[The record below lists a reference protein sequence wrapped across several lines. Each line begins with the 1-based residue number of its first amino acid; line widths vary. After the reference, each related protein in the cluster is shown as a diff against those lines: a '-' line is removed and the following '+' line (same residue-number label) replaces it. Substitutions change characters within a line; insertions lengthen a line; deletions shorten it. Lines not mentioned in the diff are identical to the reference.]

1 MMKRKKI
8 VEVKEIAR
16 LPEHVVNR
24 VAAGEVRDDDAMR
37 DSIIEIIISCC
48 VVFAFWMTI
57 FKYICAWS
65 LYLSLV
71 SLETDDTRLLLQFF
85 DATRRYAAP
94 M

>member
-37 DSIIEIIISCC
+37 DSIIEIISCC

>member
-1 MMKRKKI
+1 MKRKKI

-37 DSIIEIIISCC
+37 DSIRNISCF

-57 FKYICAWS
+57 FKYIRVVT
-65 LYLSLV
+65 LSL
-71 SLETDDTRLLLQFF
+71 SLSLSRLS
-85 DATRRYAAP
+85 RN
-94 M
+94 

>member
-1 MMKRKKI
+1 MKRKKI

-24 VAAGEVRDDDAMR
+24 VAAGEVRDRCDAR
-37 DSIIEIIISCC
+37 LDYRNNILLCC
-48 VVFAFWMTI
+48 VRILDDDFQIYARGH
-57 FKYICAWS
+57 S
-65 LYLSLV
+65 LSLV

>member
-1 MMKRKKI
+1 MLMKRKKI

-24 VAAGEVRDDDAMR
+24 VAAGEVYDDDDAMR
-37 DSIIEIIISCC
+37 DSIRNISCF
-48 VVFAFWMTI
+48 VLFAFWMTI
-57 FKYICAWS
+57 FKYIRVVT
-65 LYLSLV
+65 LSLSLS

-85 DATRRYAAP
+85 DATRRFAAP

>member
-1 MMKRKKI
+1 MKRKKI

-37 DSIIEIIISCC
+37 DSIIEIISCC

-57 FKYICAWS
+57 FKYMRVVT
-65 LYLSLV
+65 LSL
-71 SLETDDTRLLLQFF
+71 SRLS
-85 DATRRYAAP
+85 RN
-94 M
+94 

>member
-37 DSIIEIIISCC
+37 DSIRNISCF

-57 FKYICAWS
+57 FKYIRVVT
-65 LYLSLV
+65 LSL
-71 SLETDDTRLLLQFF
+71 SLSLSRLS
-85 DATRRYAAP
+85 RN
-94 M
+94 